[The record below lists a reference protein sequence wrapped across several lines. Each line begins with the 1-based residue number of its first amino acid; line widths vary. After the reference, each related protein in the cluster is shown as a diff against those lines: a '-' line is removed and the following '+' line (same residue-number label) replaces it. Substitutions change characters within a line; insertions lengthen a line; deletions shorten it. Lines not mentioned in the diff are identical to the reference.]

1 MNLSNE
7 TQDIMISKAETLLAE
22 ASTRLEEIYSLP
34 VHRQE
39 QELIQL
45 GWDLCYVEGWVDG
58 IENHIEDS
66 E

>member
-1 MNLSNE
+1 MN
-7 TQDIMISKAETLLAE
+7 TQDKMMVHAKELLSSA
-22 ASTRLEEIYSLP
+22 TNRLEEIYTLP

-66 E
+66 K